1 MCSHSKASFVKCKRN
16 ILEVKKKFAK
26 KWQKDSEISLSIQET
41 FAKLQDGGRNDFK
54 GRSNHKDV
62 K

>member
-1 MCSHSKASFVKCKRN
+1 MQKNDK
-16 ILEVKKKFAK
+16 
-26 KWQKDSEISLSIQET
+26 KDSEISLSIQET
-41 FAKLQDGGRNDFK
+41 FARLQDGGRNDFK